1 MLYLLAS
8 EFQPCTMG
16 FVVLP
21 ALPADISDVYDVYFA
36 AFKDNAITRA
46 LFPSASASDMT
57 DPDSEFRYV
66 SDSSLAGP
74 CCTRRRAS
82 CPLTYTYFGEH
93 GADRSTE

>member
-8 EFQPCTMG
+8 EFQTYTIG

-21 ALPADISDVYDVYFA
+21 ALPADISNVYDVYFA

-46 LFPSASASDMT
+46 LFPTASANDMT

-66 SDSSLAGP
+66 N
-74 CCTRRRAS
+74 
-82 CPLTYTYFGEH
+82 Y
-93 GADRSTE
+93 

>member
-8 EFQPCTMG
+8 EFQTYTMG

-21 ALPADISDVYDVYFA
+21 ALPADISNVYDVYFA

-46 LFPSASASDMT
+46 LFSTASANDMT

-66 SDSSLAGP
+66 N
-74 CCTRRRAS
+74 
-82 CPLTYTYFGEH
+82 Y
-93 GADRSTE
+93 

>member
-8 EFQPCTMG
+8 EFQTYTMG

-21 ALPADISDVYDVYFA
+21 ALPADISNVYDVYFA

-46 LFPSASASDMT
+46 LFPTASANDMT

-66 SDSSLAGP
+66 N
-74 CCTRRRAS
+74 
-82 CPLTYTYFGEH
+82 Y
-93 GADRSTE
+93 

>member
-8 EFQPCTMG
+8 EFKSYTMG

-21 ALPADISDVYDVYFA
+21 ALPVDISNVYDVYFA

-46 LFPSASASDMT
+46 LFPSASTNDMT

-66 SDSSLAGP
+66 DYWSLA
-74 CCTRRRAS
+74 A
-82 CPLTYTYFGEH
+82 L
-93 GADRSTE
+93 